1 MYSKEVVKLSKL
13 FIKILDQIS
22 DDVLI
27 VSYNENIIYIYQN
40 LNSML
45 RSDPGEQWLIWV
57 CRSKAKGK

>member
-45 RSDPGEQWLIWV
+45 RSDPGEQ
-57 CRSKAKGK
+57 